1 MPLIDLVDQLA
12 VVHFIP
18 VHDPAIEDFR
28 QAYDP
33 TSTLIAVHLTLV
45 FPVPA
50 SIGVKGLR
58 SHVRRVAAATAPFD
72 IRLRGVHLAADHR
85 IFLLVRG
92 GGEDVVRLHDALY
105 AGILRP
111 HLRSDIPFIPHVTIG
126 LFTERQG
133 SRDSPGADRAPIDRS
148 PGSEAFE
155 EAGRMHLDHAS
166 RVEDLDVIGLDIDM
180 TTLTRLGRIP
190 LGAPRAQSENS
201 RP

>member
-18 VHDPAIEDFR
+18 LHDPAIEDVR

-33 TSTLIAVHLTLV
+33 TSSLIAAHLTLV

-50 SIGVKGLR
+50 SIGVEGLR
-58 SHVRRVAAATAPFD
+58 SHVQRVAAATASFD
-72 IRLRGVHLAADHR
+72 IRLRGVQLTADHR
-85 IFLLVRG
+85 IFLLVRDG
-92 GGEDVVRLHDALY
+92 TEDVVGLHDALY
-105 AGILRP
+105 TGILRP
-111 HLRSDIPFIPHVTIG
+111 HLRSDIPFVPHVTLG

-133 SRDSPGADRAPIDRS
+133 GGDSPAADRVPIDRS
-148 PGSEAFE
+148 RDSEALE
-155 EAGRMHLDHAS
+155 KARRMNLDHAS
-166 RVEDLDVIGLDIDM
+166 RVEDLEVIGLDIDM

-190 LGAPRAQSENS
+190 LGVPPAQSENS